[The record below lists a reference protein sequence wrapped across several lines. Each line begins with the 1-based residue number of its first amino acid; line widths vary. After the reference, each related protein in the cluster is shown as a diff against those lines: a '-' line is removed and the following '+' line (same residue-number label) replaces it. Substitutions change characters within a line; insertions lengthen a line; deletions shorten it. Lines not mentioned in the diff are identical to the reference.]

1 MCEQSVETPQKIV
14 KNSKASN
21 SEEPCSSLKRHGNG
35 EKPFTGVVTFSHEI

>member
-21 SEEPCSSLKRHGNG
+21 SGEPWSSLKRQGDG
-35 EKPFTGVVTFSHEI
+35 EKPFTGAVTFSHEI